1 MMATPIPVP
10 ELLLAI
16 LEELITEDLKTFQWY
31 LTEAVLDD
39 FPPFPKSKLENMD
52 RLTTVDKMIKTSS
65 YEGAVKVSLEILRKM
80 KHNNLAEKLQRD
92 SQTSCPVC
100 HDILRDPVILSC
112 HHKVCTVCIHECW
125 NQKDSRGCP
134 VCKKRILMD
143 TARSEVLCS
152 LHSEKFKL
160 FCLEDKKLI
169 CVVCQTSKKHKNH
182 NCSPIDEAAQ
192 DQKEELQ
199 TVMNSLKEKLG
210 VFSKISQTCAEHI
223 LSQAQHTEGQ
233 IKEQFEKLHQFLR
246 EEEAARIAD
255 LKEEEEHKSRVMKEK
270 IEEMS
275 REISSLANTIRFLEE
290 ELKAEDLSFLQNY
303 ESTMER
309 AQCKL
314 PDPML
319 VSGVLI
325 DVAKYLGNLQFR
337 VWEKMHEIVKYTP
350 VILNPNTSQP
360 HLILSDDLTSVR
372 HRDEDSIN
380 DSDETLQLPDNPERF
395 DTFRMVLGSE
405 GFNSGTHNW
414 DIEVGDNT
422 HWSLGVITESVQRKG
437 EVKNGYWQIRFTG
450 GKYDTHSPSGSD
462 TLLTV
467 RQKPLRIRVQL
478 DWDGGKLS
486 FSDPD
491 NKTVLHTFTHTFTEK
506 VFPFC
511 LNGCKLH
518 PVRILPV
525 KACVTVE
532 KPNEPFLQDTS
543 VRGLTA
549 KTHNDYDMFD
559 DSYDDNHE
567 DSYESED
574 DADECADFDYDY
586 EDEEDEEDEDDYK

>member
-1 MMATPIPVP
+1 MMETPIPVP

-16 LEELITEDLKTFQWY
+16 LEELITEELKTFQWY
-31 LTEAVLDD
+31 LTQVVLSD
-39 FPPFPKSKLENMD
+39 FPPFPKSKLENTD

-80 KHNNLAEKLQRD
+80 NHNNLAEKLQRD
-92 SQTSCPVC
+92 SQISCPVC
-100 HDILRDPVILSC
+100 HDILRDPVILLC
-112 HHKVCTVCIHECW
+112 HHKVCTVCLHEFW
-125 NQKDSRGCP
+125 NQKDSRQCP

-160 FCLEDKKLI
+160 FCLEDKKPI
-169 CVVCQTSKKHKNH
+169 CVVCQTSKKHKSH

-199 TVMNSLKEKLG
+199 TALNSLKEKLG
-210 VFSKISQTCAEHI
+210 VYSKISQTCAEHI

-233 IKEQFEKLHQFLR
+233 IKVQFEKLHQFLR
-246 EEEAARIAD
+246 EEEAARIAE
-255 LKEEEEHKSRVMKEK
+255 LKDEEEHKNREMKEN

-275 REISSLANTIRFLEE
+275 GEISSLANTIRFLEE

-303 ESTMER
+303 ESTKER

-319 VSGVLI
+319 ISGVLI

-380 DSDETLQLPDNPERF
+380 DSDETRQFPDNPERF

-422 HWSLGVITESVQRKG
+422 HWSLGVISESVQRKE

-532 KPNEPFLQDTS
+532 KPNETFLQDTH
-543 VRGLTA
+543 VRGLTVN
-549 KTHNDYDMFD
+549 THNDYDMFD
-559 DSYDDNHE
+559 E
-567 DSYESED
+567 DIDEFED
-574 DADECADFDYDY
+574 EYDECADP
-586 EDEEDEEDEDDYK
+586 EDEDVDEEYEEYEEGEYEEDDY